1 MAWFYSVR
9 LFSSETHALLGSS
22 QNLANDEFS
31 MIILIVV
38 SELSNKY
45 WDKYEL
51 STFLLNSVLVDV
63 GYFQLFAKA
72 MPWMSWPVAAAWHPA
87 NAGNASARLSSSP
100 WSPAL
105 LRGFLGRGQHGGSMG
120 GSP

>member
-72 MPWMSWPVAAAWHPA
+72 MPWMSPAVAAWHPA

-105 LRGFLGRGQHGGSMG
+105 LRGFLRRGQHGGSMG